1 MIRFEFLARIGFSD
15 AFLPLRPRIPTL
27 ARMFAIV
34 EIAGFQEK
42 VQKGLVL
49 EVPLLP
55 HDVGAKVVFDKVL
68 LTADGDDVKI
78 ETPHLAGASVEV
90 KVLAHGKGDKIRVV
104 KMQRRKRFRRVKG
117 HRQRFTRIEVMKV
130 G

>member
-1 MIRFEFLARIGFSD
+1 MLHP
-15 AFLPLRPRIPTL
+15 LPFPTL

-42 VQKGLVL
+42 VTKGLVL
-49 EVPLLP
+49 EVPLLEKNVGD
-55 HDVGAKVVFDKVL
+55 DVTFDKVL
-68 LTADGDDVKI
+68 LVVDGEDIKI
-78 ETPHLAGASVEV
+78 GTPHVAGASVEV

-104 KMQRRKRFRRVKG
+104 KMQHRKRMRRVKG

-130 G
+130 S

>member
-1 MIRFEFLARIGFSD
+1 M
-15 AFLPLRPRIPTL
+15 RIPTL

-55 HDVGAKVVFDKVL
+55 HDVGTKVVFDKVL
-68 LTADGDDVKI
+68 LVADGDDIKI
-78 ETPHLAGASVEV
+78 GTPQVAGASVEV

-104 KMQRRKRFRRVKG
+104 KMQRRKRFRRSKG